1 METKKETTY
10 SLENWAE
17 IVLPEDQK
25 KPFLEDCE
33 NHYGLSQDEEVSQK
47 DFEDLYQEFK
57 VG

>member
-1 METKKETTY
+1 METKKEITY

-17 IVLPEDQK
+17 IVLPEGQK
-25 KPFLEDCE
+25 KEFLEDCE

-57 VG
+57 AK